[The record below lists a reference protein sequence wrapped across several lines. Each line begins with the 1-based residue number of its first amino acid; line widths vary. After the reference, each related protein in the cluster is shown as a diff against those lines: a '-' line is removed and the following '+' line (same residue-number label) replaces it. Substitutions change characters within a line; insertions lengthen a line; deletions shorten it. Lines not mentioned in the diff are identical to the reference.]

1 MGEVKKNILVAD
13 DDKFFRDLL
22 RGVLQKE
29 GYSVQTVESGVS
41 AIREI
46 LKEKFQVLILD
57 IYMAGIDGFETIS
70 ILKRIDSHL
79 PIIVITGNNSLQ
91 IEKKIRAKG
100 IFYYL
105 VKPFD
110 MKEMKEVVKLALK
123 KYSQRGYKGEKSK

>member
-41 AIREI
+41 AIRKI

-91 IEKKIRAKG
+91 VEKKIRTKG